1 MEIQRK
7 PGIKDVQ
14 SFFHKTSA
22 IFAAIVIPIELIV
35 SILVYKY
42 VMGDP
47 SHFMGNNPANNP
59 LTGDYLGMIYKGG
72 ITIPVLM
79 TFFLVVITFFVERL
93 WTLRKARGK
102 TNPLEFVSNIKEHV
116 SSLSIIAAK
125 KECDLQQGS
134 MANVIRA
141 GLERY
146 QELEKH
152 KELDMDKKTMGLQK
166 EFEEATEM
174 EMPIL
179 ERNLVILSTITSIAT
194 LTGLLGTVLGMV
206 KAFAALAHEGAP
218 DAIGLAK
225 GISEALMST
234 ALGISI
240 SMLTIVLYNYLTT
253 RIDNLMY
260 LTAETGQMIVRTL
273 THHQSDE

>member
-1 MEIQRK
+1 
-7 PGIKDVQ
+7 
-14 SFFHKTSA
+14 
-22 IFAAIVIPIELIV
+22 
-35 SILVYKY
+35 
-42 VMGDP
+42 MGDP
-47 SHFMGNNPANNP
+47 SHFVGNNPANNP
-59 LTGDYLGMIYKGG
+59 LSGDYLGMIYKGG

-79 TFFLVVITFFVERL
+79 TFLLVVMTFFVERL

-102 TNPLEFVSNIKEHV
+102 TNPLEFVSNLKEHV
-116 SSLSIIAAK
+116 SSFSIISAK
-125 KECDLQQGS
+125 KECDMQQGS
-134 MANVIRA
+134 MANIIRA

-146 QELEKH
+146 QELEKQ
-152 KELDMDKKTMGLQK
+152 KELDMDKKTQGIQK
-166 EFEEATEM
+166 EFEEAIEM

-179 ERNLVILSTITSIAT
+179 ERNLVILSTIASIAT

-234 ALGISI
+234 ALGIGV

-253 RIDNLMY
+253 RIDHLMY
-260 LTAETGQMIVRTL
+260 LTAETGQMIVRAL
-273 THHQSDE
+273 THHHSDE

>member
-7 PGIKDVQ
+7 PAIKDVR
-14 SFFHKTSA
+14 SFFHKTST
-22 IFAAIVIPIELIV
+22 IFAAIVIPVELIV

-47 SHFMGNNPANNP
+47 SHFVGNNPANNP
-59 LTGDYLGMIYKGG
+59 LSGDYLGMIYKGG
-72 ITIPVLM
+72 ITVPVLM

-93 WTLRKARGK
+93 WTLRKAQGK
-102 TNPLEFVSNIKEHV
+102 TNPLEFVSNLKAHV
-116 SSLSIIAAK
+116 SSFSIIAAK

-152 KELDMDKKTMGLQK
+152 KELDMDKKTLGLQK

-179 ERNLVILSTITSIAT
+179 ERNLVILSTIASIAT

-234 ALGISI
+234 ALGIGV
-240 SMLTIVLYNYLTT
+240 SMLAIVLYNYLTT

-273 THHQSDE
+273 THHHSDE

>member
-1 MEIQRK
+1 VEIQRK
-7 PGIKDVQ
+7 PGIKDVR
-14 SFFHKTSA
+14 SFFHKTST
-22 IFAAIVIPIELIV
+22 IFAAIVIPVELII

-42 VMGDP
+42 VMGAP

-59 LTGDYLGMIYKGG
+59 LSGDYLGMIYKGG
-72 ITIPVLM
+72 VTIPVLM

-102 TNPLEFVSNIKEHV
+102 TNPLEFVSNLKEHV
-116 SSLSIIAAK
+116 SSFSIIAAK

-152 KELDMDKKTMGLQK
+152 KELDMDKKTLGLQK

-179 ERNLVILSTITSIAT
+179 ERNLVILSTIASIAT

-234 ALGISI
+234 ALGIGI

-273 THHQSDE
+273 THHHSDE

>member
-1 MEIQRK
+1 MEIQSK
-7 PGIKDVQ
+7 PGIKDIR
-14 SFFHKTSA
+14 SFFHKTST
-22 IFAAIVIPIELIV
+22 IFAAIVIPVELIV

-47 SHFMGNNPANNP
+47 SHFVGNNPANNP
-59 LTGDYLGMIYKGG
+59 LSGDYLGMIYKGG

-79 TFFLVVITFFVERL
+79 TFLLVVITFFVERL

-102 TNPLEFVSNIKEHV
+102 TNPLEFVSNLKEHV
-116 SSLSIIAAK
+116 SSFSIISAK
-125 KECDLQQGS
+125 KECDMQQGS
-134 MANVIRA
+134 MANIIRA

-146 QELEKH
+146 QELEKQ
-152 KELDMDKKTMGLQK
+152 KELDMDKKTQGIQK
-166 EFEEATEM
+166 EFEEAIEM

-179 ERNLVILSTITSIAT
+179 ERNLVILSTIASIAT

-218 DAIGLAK
+218 DSIRLAK

-234 ALGISI
+234 ALGIGI
-240 SMLTIVLYNYLTT
+240 SMLAIVLYNYLTT
-253 RIDNLMY
+253 RIDHLMY

-273 THHQSDE
+273 THHHSDE